1 MNVKK
6 FFRWLAIAALVFIV
20 AIGVAILWAFSNK
33 DVLVEKA
40 LAGINESFQGELV
53 VEKTLLKPFAT
64 FPYMSVDLK
73 NARYYNSKDRSGD
86 AIYRIHDLYVGF
98 DLFQLMR
105 GEFEI
110 KKIHLS
116 GGYIHLERDTAGVI
130 NLLASKNLLDES
142 QDTTSGAWNLSLPSF
157 RIDDVF
163 FVFDDKMTAREY
175 DFNLETTYI
184 KFKGDK
190 KGLNIDL
197 TSNMVFDMLENGD
210 TTFFH
215 NKQLSLN
222 WVMNYDVAG
231 EKIVLSPSKLG
242 IGSASF
248 SVEGSVDLANE
259 AYLDIRLKGDK
270 PDFALFTAFA
280 PPEIEQAL
288 SVYQNAGRI
297 YFDGLIQGRSANGR
311 RPRVTVDFGCENVFF
326 RNKQIDR
333 RISDLQFQ
341 GHYTNGEDRSLET
354 SVLELRNFQAFPEEG
369 EFKGSVFIRNFKD
382 PFVKINLHADLDLE
396 FIAQFFQI
404 EGLRQI
410 RGKVLLDMDLDE
422 LVDMQLGAENLAQ
435 LKEGVDSEL
444 RIVNLEFALP
454 DYPHRFKTMNGYAF
468 MRNGRLV
475 LENLNFNLD
484 ESDYVFSG
492 SISDFPAIFHRFNKS
507 VDWTFNSKIDKM
519 DLARLLPDADSAMD
533 EVIEAFALNMSG
545 RSKAKELFEF
555 EDLPRGTYN
564 IDHFY
569 ARLNHFPH
577 AFHDFAATIEVGDN
591 DISIREF
598 KGEIDQSDFLFTGV
612 FNNYKKWF
620 AENPQGDSELHFHLQ
635 SNKLRFNDLLTFKGE
650 NHLPDDYREEQIDQ
664 LNVKGHLDLHFLD
677 GFQSADLHIDKF
689 YGKMQIHPLKLEQF
703 KGRIHF
709 EDEHVTIE
717 NFSGK
722 MGESDFNLSLNYFIG
737 EEMDK
742 QTTKN
747 KLVLN
752 SKVLDLDA
760 LMGYEGPEAEVDHEE
775 AFNLFDVPFT
785 DMDISVRIG
794 RMNYHRYWLENVH
807 TELRIQANHFIYV
820 DTLSLEL
827 AGGDMRM
834 KGYFNGSNP
843 EKIYFHSNILAHQ
856 LDIDKLMFKFDHF
869 GQDELINEKVHGK
882 ITGSIESTF
891 RMHPDLTPIIEESE
905 AHMELMMTDGRL
917 DDFAPML
924 ALEDYFKDKNLRR
937 VRFDTLHNVMDL
949 KNGNLSF
956 PNMTI
961 NSTLGFMQISGTQS
975 VDMNM
980 HYFVR
985 VPLKLVTKVGWQS
998 LVGRSRDIDPE
1009 QDDEIVKMDPN
1020 RRTRFLNLQITG
1032 NPDDYKVGLGKD
1044 K

>member
-1 MNVKK
+1 MKVKK
-6 FFRWLAIAALVFIV
+6 LLRWLGYGSLVIVVFVGLAL
-20 AIGVAILWAFSNK
+20 LWAFNNK
-33 DVLVEKA
+33 DLLVEKA
-40 LAGINESFQGELV
+40 LTGINETFQGELV

-64 FPYMSVDLK
+64 FPYVSVDLK

-86 AIYRIHDLYVGF
+86 PIYKINDLYVGF
-98 DLFQLMR
+98 DLIQMMR
-105 GEFEI
+105 GQFEI

-130 NLLASKNLLDES
+130 NLLASKNVLDES
-142 QDTTSGAWNLSLPSF
+142 QDSTSGDWNLSLPSF

-163 FVFDDKMTAREY
+163 FVFDDKMTSREY
-175 DFNLETTYI
+175 DLSLETTYI
-184 KFKGDK
+184 KFKGDQK
-190 KGLNIDL
+190 TLNIDL
-197 TSNMVFDMLENGD
+197 SSEMVFDMLENGD

-215 NKQLSLN
+215 NKKLSLF
-222 WVMNYDVAG
+222 WDMDIDMAG
-231 EKIVLSPSKLG
+231 EKILLSPSKLG
-242 IGSASF
+242 IGDASF

-280 PPEIEQAL
+280 PPEIEEAL
-288 SVYQNAGRI
+288 SVYQNAGHI

-341 GHYTNGEDRSLET
+341 GHFTNGEDRSLET

-369 EFKGSVFIRNFKD
+369 EFKGNVFIRNFKD

-404 EGLRQI
+404 DGLRQI

-435 LKEGVDSEL
+435 LKQGVDSEL

-454 DYPHRFKTMNGYAF
+454 DYPHRFKKMNGYAF

-484 ESDYVFSG
+484 ESNYTFSG
-492 SISDFPAIFHRFNKS
+492 SVSDFPAIFHRFDKS
-507 VDWTFNSKIDKM
+507 VEVTISSNIDKM
-519 DLARLLPDADSAMD
+519 DLARLLPDADSATD
-533 EVIEAFALNMSG
+533 EVIEAFALSVSG
-545 RSKAKELFEF
+545 TAKAKELFAF

-577 AFHDFAATIEVGDN
+577 AFHDFAASIEVGDN
-591 DISIREF
+591 DITIREF
-598 KGEIDQSDFLFTGV
+598 KGEIDQSDFLFSGV
-612 FNNYKKWF
+612 FSNYKKWF

-635 SNKLRFNDLLTFKGE
+635 SKLLRFNDLLTFKGE
-650 NHLPDDYREEQIDQ
+650 NHLPEDYREEQIDQ

-677 GFQSADLHIDKF
+677 GFQSADLHVDKF

-722 MGESDFNLSLNYFIG
+722 MGESDFNISLNYFMG
-737 EEMDK
+737 EEADK
-742 QTTKN
+742 QKIKN

-752 SKVLDLDA
+752 SRILDLDA
-760 LMGYEGPEAEVDHEE
+760 LMGYEGPEAEADHEE
-775 AFNLFDVPFT
+775 AFNLFDVPFA
-785 DMDISVRIG
+785 DMDVSVRIG
-794 RMNYHRYWLENVH
+794 RMNYHRYWLENFH
-807 TELRIQANHFIYV
+807 TELRIQADHYIYV

-827 AGGDMRM
+827 AGGDMQM
-834 KGYFNGSNP
+834 KGYFNGSDP

-891 RMHPDLTPIIEESE
+891 RMHPDFTPIIEESD

-917 DDFAPML
+917 DEFAPML

-937 VRFDTLHNVMDL
+937 VRFDTLYNVMDL
-949 KNGNLSF
+949 KNGTLSF

-980 HYFVR
+980 EYFIR

-998 LVGRSRDIDPE
+998 LVGPSRDIDPE

-1020 RRTRFLNLQITG
+1020 RRTRFLNLKITG
-1032 NPDDYKVGLGKD
+1032 NPDDYKVGLGKE